1 MNYMVKI
8 LHHTCV
14 VTAGSPFLTEDPV
27 LVIILG
33 YQDGLTVSILDAVEI
48 QYSFSQ
54 GIYKGC

>member
-33 YQDGLTVSILDAVEI
+33 YQDGLTVSILDAVKI
-48 QYSFSQ
+48 
-54 GIYKGC
+54 